1 VSASFGQRRAARR
14 ISRKQAVLKVA
25 AVLDV
30 TEDSF
35 ESEVLQSQLPVVVDF
50 WATWC
55 GPCKLV
61 APSMEWA
68 EKAFQGQLKVV
79 KVDCTD
85 TNKSLMEKYKVYG
98 LPCLIVF
105 KDGQKLEAS
114 HHEGAIT
121 KKALGDYLQRHV
133 GVTVSAAL

>member
-1 VSASFGQRRAARR
+1 MFVHNHPAR
-14 ISRKQAVLKVA
+14 STRKLRYGLKIA

-30 TEDSF
+30 TEDTF

-85 TNKSLMEKYKVYG
+85 ANKSLMEKYKVYG

-121 KKALGDYLQRHV
+121 RKGLGDYLQRHV